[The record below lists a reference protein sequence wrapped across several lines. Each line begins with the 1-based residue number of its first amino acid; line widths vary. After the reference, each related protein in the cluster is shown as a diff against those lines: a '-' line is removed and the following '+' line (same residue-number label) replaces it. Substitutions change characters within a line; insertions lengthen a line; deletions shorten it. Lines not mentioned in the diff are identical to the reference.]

1 MKEYAY
7 IHEEGNLP
15 PVLQNLTILKSFE
28 ENHLNAILYSSYF
41 LECDPGDMFIEED
54 TTDSRMYVL
63 LTGTIR
69 VEKDSKLIAKT
80 DVPGELFGE
89 IAVFNEESRS
99 ASVVAE
105 THSLLLVVD
114 QKFLQEIKP
123 VQDNGSFYAAVYG
136 FLAKIMATR
145 LKSTS
150 QELARVE
157 KELEQAKEALA
168 KCEAKVVV

>member
-15 PVLQNLTILKSFE
+15 PVLQNLPILKSFE
-28 ENHLNAILYSSYF
+28 EKHLNIILYSSYF
-41 LECDPGDMFIEED
+41 LECDPDDMFIEEG

-63 LTGTIR
+63 LTGTVR
-69 VEKDSKLIAKT
+69 VEKNGEVLAKT
-80 DVPGELFGE
+80 SAPGELFGE
-89 IAVFNEESRS
+89 IAAFNEESRS
-99 ASVVAE
+99 ASVIAE

-136 FLAKIMATR
+136 FLAKIMASR

-150 QELARVE
+150 GELAKVE
-157 KELEQAKEALA
+157 KELEQVKAELA
-168 KCEAKVVV
+168 ACKGES